1 MHHLLEIWVG
11 WVQQWGYIGIIAL
24 MAMESSILPVPSEV
38 VIPPA
43 AFLAA
48 QGELNAE
55 GKRRLARIEKM
66 FNAKAAPAA
75 KKEDEDV
82 RS

>member
-1 MHHLLEIWVG
+1 LKKALRDQSLLLRLDEKKAVG
-11 WVQQWGYIGIIAL
+11 AIPKL
-24 MAMESSILPVPSEV
+24 LPKNAEEKSKVLRAIQRIV
-38 VIPPA
+38 
-43 AFLAA
+43 AA

-55 GKRRLARIEKM
+55 GKRRLTRIEKM
-66 FNAKAAPAA
+66 FNAKAAAAA

>member
-1 MHHLLEIWVG
+1 MGSTWASALAYSAKRAVNAIPKLLPKDAEERAKVLRAI
-11 WVQQWGYIGIIAL
+11 QR
-24 MAMESSILPVPSEV
+24 ILS
-38 VIPPA
+38 
-43 AFLAA
+43 A

-55 GKRRLARIEKM
+55 GKRRLGRIEKL
-66 FNAKAAPAA
+66 FSDKAASAA